1 MTSGLSQEPKK
12 IWIEVLVLYAI
23 AIATIGLFKLLAFI
37 PFIEDNLWGI
47 AGIVFLF
54 LPVEYLYRKRADL
67 AAFGITWQHLGPG
80 VMWALILMAISFPP
94 YILGYEW
101 WFGRDTFHFALPST
115 FWQEVVGNVFL
126 VALPEEAFYRGF
138 MQTRL
143 DGVFKGRVNIL
154 GAKVG
159 WALVITSALFA
170 AGHLV
175 EFRADK
181 LGTFFPGLVFG
192 WLRART
198 GSIGGGVVF
207 HASCNIWA
215 QILRYGYFGT

>member
-1 MTSGLSQEPKK
+1 
-12 IWIEVLVLYAI
+12 VALYAI
-23 AIATIGLFKLLAFI
+23 AIGVIALFKLLSFV
-37 PFIEDNLWGI
+37 PFIRDNLWGI

-67 AAFGITWQHLGPG
+67 VAFGITTKHLGIG
-80 VMWALILMAISFPP
+80 LLLAAALMAIAFPP
-94 YILGYEW
+94 YILAYKW
-101 WFGRDTFHFALPST
+101 WFGREVFHFALPST
-115 FWQEVVGNVFL
+115 FWQEVVGNLFL
-126 VALPEEAFYRGF
+126 VALPEEAFYRGY

-143 DGVFKGRVNIL
+143 DGIFKGRINVL

-159 WALVITSALFA
+159 WAVVITAALFA

-198 GSIGGGVVF
+198 GSIGGGIAF
-207 HASCNIWA
+207 HAACNIWA
-215 QILRYGYFGT
+215 QMLRYGYFGT